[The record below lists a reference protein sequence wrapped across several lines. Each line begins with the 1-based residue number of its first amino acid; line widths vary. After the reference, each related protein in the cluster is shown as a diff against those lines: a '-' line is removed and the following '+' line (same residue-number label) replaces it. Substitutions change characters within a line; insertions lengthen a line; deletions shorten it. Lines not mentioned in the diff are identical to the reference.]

1 MESLLK
7 EVKAVKNM
15 LEYVIEQVIG
25 LEEPEDWEKNLIDRA
40 LKEEEVNE
48 EEIWKALDLKPKRE
62 L

>member
-1 MESLLK
+1 
-7 EVKAVKNM
+7 M

>member
-48 EEIWKALDLKPKRE
+48 EEIWKALGLKPKRE

>member
-1 MESLLK
+1 
-7 EVKAVKNM
+7 

-48 EEIWKALDLKPKRE
+48 EEIWKALGLKPKRE